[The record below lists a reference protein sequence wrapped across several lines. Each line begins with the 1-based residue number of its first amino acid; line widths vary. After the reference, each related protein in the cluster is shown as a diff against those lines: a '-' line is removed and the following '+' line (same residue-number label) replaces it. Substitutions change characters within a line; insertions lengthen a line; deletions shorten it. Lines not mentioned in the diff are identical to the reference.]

1 MTENKLGLNWS
12 AVERALAEGT
22 FSGYKIGILET
33 EKLWQE
39 VLKNKSIPG
48 STPERKIKYIRK
60 FLSLLDKLEYSRNVY
75 ERIIHE
81 PHFEISREETKHV
94 ISGYWQAMLDIE
106 EALQSLSL
114 WEKIILRARYIFGL
128 FLKNLK
134 IVAAAIFG
142 VLVLIW
148 FLGET
153 VWGLKVARFI
163 VTLNHF
169 IIFKILLWTAVIL
182 GAVIIIALILY
193 FILRSKRKF

>member
-33 EKLWQE
+33 EKLIQE
-39 VLKNKSIPG
+39 VLRNKSIPG
-48 STPERKIKYIRK
+48 STPERKIKYIK
-60 FLSLLDKLEYSRNVY
+60 KYLSLPDKLEYSRNVY

-106 EALQSLSL
+106 ETVQSFSL
-114 WEKIILRARYIFGL
+114 WEKITLRARYIFGL

-134 IVAAAIFG
+134 IVAAVLFG
-142 VLVLIW
+142 VLALIW

-153 VWGLKVARFI
+153 SWGQKVARFV

-169 IIFKILLWTAVIL
+169 FIFKILLWTAIIL
-182 GAVIIIALILY
+182 GTLIIIAIILY